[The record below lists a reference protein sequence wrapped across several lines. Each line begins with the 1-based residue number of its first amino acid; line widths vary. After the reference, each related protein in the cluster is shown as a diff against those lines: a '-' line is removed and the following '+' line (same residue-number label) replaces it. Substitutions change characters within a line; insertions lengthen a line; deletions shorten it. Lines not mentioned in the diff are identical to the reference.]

1 MEIHINLHRVNMAE
15 TLKTPVGTVYMIPL
29 SREGMRRGIII
40 LMY

>member
-1 MEIHINLHRVNMAE
+1 MEIHINLHRVNTAE

-29 SREGMRRGIII
+29 SREEMRRGIII

>member
-1 MEIHINLHRVNMAE
+1 MEIHINRHQVNTAE

-29 SREGMRRGIII
+29 SRDEMRREIMI